1 MTKDKTTKDMAD
13 SVNEREIVLDILLEL
28 NRPEAMSAALLQGW
42 HRERWNGGLNW
53 IISLI
58 SIPKHR

>member
-28 NRPEAMSAALLQGW
+28 NRPEAMSQD
-42 HRERWNGGLNW
+42 RK
-53 IISLI
+53 SVV
-58 SIPKHR
+58 